1 MSNLKNII
9 KDAVSSTDIDFYFP
23 HAKILQY
30 RDLNTFTNIEQLLP
44 HTPDFCFLLYEDS
57 PASGHWV
64 VLTRDVHN
72 NINYFDSY
80 GNPPDH
86 PLTWYSTADRIK
98 LKANVCYLS
107 HLFNATPAPVYY
119 NDVEYQK
126 NGVNVATCG
135 RHACFYVMN
144 MLKYN
149 MSLQDYKK
157 FMDKMRLKYKITYD
171 EIVATFI
178 DRL

>member
-1 MSNLKNII
+1 M
-9 KDAVSSTDIDFYFP
+9 
-23 HAKILQY
+23 
-30 RDLNTFTNIEQLLP
+30 
-44 HTPDFCFLLYEDS
+44 
-57 PASGHWV
+57 
-64 VLTRDVHN
+64 
-72 NINYFDSY
+72 
-80 GNPPDH
+80 
-86 PLTWYSTADRIK
+86 
-98 LKANVCYLS
+98 CYLS
-107 HLFNATPAPVYY
+107 HLLNATPAPVYY

-149 MSLQDYKK
+149 MSLQEYKK

>member
-1 MSNLKNII
+1 M
-9 KDAVSSTDIDFYFP
+9 
-23 HAKILQY
+23 
-30 RDLNTFTNIEQLLP
+30 
-44 HTPDFCFLLYEDS
+44 
-57 PASGHWV
+57 
-64 VLTRDVHN
+64 VH
-72 NINYFDSY
+72 Y
-80 GNPPDH
+80 PPDGH

-107 HLFNATPAPVYY
+107 HLFNDTPAPVYY

-135 RHACFYVMN
+135 RLHACFYVMN
-144 MLKYN
+144 MLKYI
-149 MSLQDYKK
+149 MSLQAEYKK

-171 EIVATFI
+171 EIVASFI